1 MMSRTLALAA
11 LSLVLLSAGIA
22 AMMIGVESWFV
33 EGDQTV
39 ASEGEWQTWVER
51 RMWVQTLAQA
61 GAPAVAAGVIAGVG
75 ALALVVRA
83 RAVRRTQE
91 G

>member
-1 MMSRTLALAA
+1 MMSRTVALAA
-11 LSLVLLSAGIA
+11 LSIALLGAGIA
-22 AMMIGVESWFV
+22 AMVIGVETWFIG
-33 EGDQTV
+33 GDQTV

-51 RMWVQTLAQA
+51 RLWGQTLAQA
-61 GAPAVAAGVIAGVG
+61 GAPTVASGLIAGIG

-83 RAVRRTQE
+83 RGVRRMQE